1 MDQSDRDKIIDKINE
16 IIDLCNHQ
24 DLKTTLGRNTVRI
37 KLQHLRDLIRATKYK
52 DSSIVGVMVKRRIF
66 VIIIGAI
73 LFTISDMSNTHM
85 IEKLLKIIV
94 TIVEAYSNY
103 ERCERTCTLC
113 TCTLRCTDIAQE

>member
-1 MDQSDRDKIIDKINE
+1 MDQSDRDKVIDKINE

-37 KLQHLRDLIRATKYK
+37 KLQHLRDLIRVTKYK
-52 DSSIVGVMVKRRIF
+52 NSSIVGVMIKRRIF
-66 VIIIGAI
+66 MIIVGAI

-103 ERCERTCTLC
+103 
-113 TCTLRCTDIAQE
+113 